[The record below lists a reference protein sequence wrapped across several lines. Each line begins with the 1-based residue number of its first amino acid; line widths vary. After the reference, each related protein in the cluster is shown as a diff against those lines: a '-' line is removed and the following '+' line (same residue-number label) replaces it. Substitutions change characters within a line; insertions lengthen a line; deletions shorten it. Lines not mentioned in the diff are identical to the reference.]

1 LSPFAVVTGATEG
14 WRHHEEASD
23 GNHGIPTT
31 DRRHIP
37 ERRHVL
43 NITRSSSLS
52 ALDWT
57 AMVLMVIGAIN
68 WGLVGALNVNLV
80 SALFGEQTALTR
92 VVYALV
98 GLAGLYGVY
107 LLAKFAQR

>member
-1 LSPFAVVTGATEG
+1 MATMNPPANE
-14 WRHHEEASD
+14 
-23 GNHGIPTT
+23 
-31 DRRHIP
+31 RRHIP
-37 ERRHVL
+37 ERRMSI

-52 ALDWT
+52 ALDWA